1 MKDHYIPQDQFP
13 MEITPGIRMLGNYFF
28 NLILVSGAQ
37 KSALFEVGISGVV
50 DQVIEQLNFLG
61 VELDYI
67 ISSHPHSDH
76 TTGLPG
82 LADRFPMAEIIVA
95 KGAQEFVNHPK
106 AGPALIKEDA
116 FMSQGLIKMGITPGR
131 PPLNRIP
138 NLNQAQIIEK
148 KTALDLGG
156 GTLLNLIPV
165 HGHSPGNLI
174 AHVPADQ
181 TVFCSDSLG
190 FHYPGRAFWPLFFTN
205 IKTYVDTIDLIASL
219 EPRIICPAHQG
230 PISGSAVQDGLQT
243 ARKTTLDIVQRIKQT
258 QLTDD
263 QLIKELFEES
273 YVDEFTLY
281 TESNIKNCTRLLLKR
296 AREE

>member
-1 MKDHYIPQDQFP
+1 MKDHYIPQGQFP
-13 MEITPGIRMLGNYFF
+13 LEVCPGIRVLGNYFF
-28 NLILVSGAQ
+28 NLILVSGTQ

-67 ISSHPHSDH
+67 IPSHPHSDH
-76 TTGLPG
+76 MTGLPG
-82 LADRFPMAEIIVA
+82 LADRFPMAQIIVS

-131 PPLNRIP
+131 PTLDHIP
-138 NLNQAQIIEK
+138 DLDQAQVISTE
-148 KTALDLGG
+148 THLDLGG
-156 GTLLNLIPV
+156 GTILNLIPV
-165 HGHSPGNLI
+165 QGHSPGNLI
-174 AHVPADQ
+174 AHVPGDQ
-181 TVFCSDSLG
+181 AVFCSDSLG

-205 IKTYVDTIDLIASL
+205 ARAYVDTIDLIASL

-230 PISGSAVQDGLQT
+230 PILGSAVQNGLKT
-243 ARKTTLDIVQRIKQT
+243 ARQTTLDIIQRIKQT
-258 QLTDD
+258 QLIDD
-263 QLIKELFEES
+263 QLIRELFEES